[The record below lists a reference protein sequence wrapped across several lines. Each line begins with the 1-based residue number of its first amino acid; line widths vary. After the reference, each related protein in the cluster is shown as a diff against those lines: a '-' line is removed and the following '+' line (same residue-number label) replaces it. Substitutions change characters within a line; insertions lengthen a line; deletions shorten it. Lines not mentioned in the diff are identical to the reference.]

1 MRNAGMQ
8 QGSHEPSGLAA
19 VRVIS
24 TPVPPRRL
32 FGALGVQLRAVYDD
46 LLAEPVP
53 GRLLALL
60 DGPDGALASPQ
71 PLNTLPDGALASSQ
85 PMTSLPNGA
94 LASAPPDEC
103 SSEPR
108 ARLRTDDR
116 RARRDVARK
125 DDERLAERNDPVR
138 RAGAMPNGMIP
149 SAQETRA

>member
-1 MRNAGMQ
+1 MQ

-60 DGPDGALASPQ
+60 DG
-71 PLNTLPDGALASSQ
+71 PDGALASSQ